1 MHKTKTD
8 KPSDKIKEVELI
20 KIRTIKRKHV
30 EQLLEPLDTTP
41 RQKIEG
47 SFYDGVEFLAYI
59 KAYDAILARR
69 LDNQHLSVIRACQYY
84 MRIHE
89 EAPDFTQAVDAAQE
103 FVRTLPQLFI
113 D

>member
-1 MHKTKTD
+1 MHKNKTD
-8 KPSDKIKEVELI
+8 KSTDKTNEADLI
-20 KIRTIKRKHV
+20 KIRTIKAKHV

-69 LDNQHLSVIRACQYY
+69 LDNQHLSVIWLPREQSAQSRARQ
-84 MRIHE
+84 I
-89 EAPDFTQAVDAAQE
+89 ALIFLLT
-103 FVRTLPQLFI
+103 I
-113 D
+113 N